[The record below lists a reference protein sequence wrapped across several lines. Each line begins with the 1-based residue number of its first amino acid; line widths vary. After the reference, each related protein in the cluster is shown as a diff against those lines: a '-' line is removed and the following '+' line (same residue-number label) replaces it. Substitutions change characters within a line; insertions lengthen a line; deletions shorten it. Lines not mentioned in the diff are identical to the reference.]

1 LVFKADVVVAR
12 DRKVD
17 VECAGA
23 VGFDIAGLVVA
34 CDSYAFDRFIGCG
47 REHFAIDTASVIVA
61 VVWGIACL
69 KYECDRGNSK
79 RTK

>member
-1 LVFKADVVVAR
+1 MVFESDVIVAR
-12 DRKVD
+12 KREVD

-23 VGFDIAGLVVA
+23 VGFDIARLVVA
-34 CDSYAFDRFIGCG
+34 CDAYAFDRFMGCG
-47 REHFAIDTASVIVA
+47 REHLAIDTASVIVA